1 MTPEEIAYEE
11 FIDSY
16 NCTGEVELSGT
27 RYAVLTSPR
36 DDPKELIF
44 RLHPF
49 STEHFEYDDFPN
61 DENDLLLRLDK
72 PEYVRDSDIGKL
84 TEEDKIN
91 LTNFLGELK
100 DHRRLTDW
108 EFLCAPFYFC
118 YGVLTENESVP
129 DYSLLP

>member
-72 PEYVRDSDIGKL
+72 PEYVRNSDIGKL

-100 DHRRLTDW
+100 DRRKLTGW
-108 EFLCAPFYFC
+108 ESLCAPFYFC
-118 YGVLTENESVP
+118 YGVLTESESVP